1 MKQDF
6 MLMMEAMTAP
16 TANKPI
22 DYERL
27 EFYGDS
33 VISFLVILELFL
45 TTATLD
51 RNYKEGE
58 LDFERIKKVSNMNL
72 ALTNESHRIYQYIIT
87 DSTKVIAEELCPPG
101 FKQHHYQLKV
111 KSKSVN
117 EIRSKLVY
125 LKKCEVILNER
136 ISRKLYREQYVTQD
150 YIELVRMFLLQN
162 DLGQILQ
169 NFCPKAWAA
178 YE

>member
-6 MLMMEAMTAP
+6 MLLLEALTAP

-33 VISFLVILELFL
+33 VISFLVIMELFL
-45 TTATLD
+45 STSTCE
-51 RNYKEGE
+51 RNFKEGE

-72 ALTNESHRIYQYIIT
+72 ALINESHQLYKYIIT
-87 DSTKVIAEELCPPG
+87 DSTKVIAEELEPPG
-101 FKQHHYQLKV
+101 FKGIEYHKKV

-117 EIRSKLVY
+117 EIKSKIAY
-125 LKKCEVILNER
+125 LKKCEQILNQR
-136 ISRKLYREQYVTQD
+136 IAIGAAKGEEPVVDQD
-150 YIELVRMFLLQN
+150 YIEIV
-162 DLGQILQ
+162 
-169 NFCPKAWAA
+169 
-178 YE
+178 

>member
-1 MKQDF
+1 VESFIDNFLSDLKVHFEDPKDIINIQQWHLTERLRIQSQNSLNQPLLSTFMKSDF

-45 TTATLD
+45 TTSSCERD
-51 RNYKEGE
+51 YKEGE

-72 ALTNESHRIYQYIIT
+72 AQINENHRI
-87 DSTKVIAEELCPPG
+87 
-101 FKQHHYQLKV
+101 F
-111 KSKSVN
+111 
-117 EIRSKLVY
+117 
-125 LKKCEVILNER
+125 
-136 ISRKLYREQYVTQD
+136 
-150 YIELVRMFLLQN
+150 
-162 DLGQILQ
+162 
-169 NFCPKAWAA
+169 
-178 YE
+178 

>member
-1 MKQDF
+1 VKVESFIDNFLSDLKVHFEDPKDIINIQQWHLTERLRFQSQNSLNQPLLSTFMKSDF

-45 TTATLD
+45 TTSSCERD
-51 RNYKEGE
+51 YKEGE

-72 ALTNESHRIYQYIIT
+72 ALINENHRI
-87 DSTKVIAEELCPPG
+87 
-101 FKQHHYQLKV
+101 F
-111 KSKSVN
+111 
-117 EIRSKLVY
+117 
-125 LKKCEVILNER
+125 
-136 ISRKLYREQYVTQD
+136 
-150 YIELVRMFLLQN
+150 
-162 DLGQILQ
+162 
-169 NFCPKAWAA
+169 
-178 YE
+178 

>member
-1 MKQDF
+1 

-87 DSTKVIAEELCPPG
+87 DSTKVIAEELSPPG
-101 FKQHHYQLKV
+101 FKSLDYQLKV

-117 EIRSKLVY
+117 EIKSKLLY
-125 LKKCEVILNER
+125 LKKCEVLISER
-136 ISRKLYREQYVTQD
+136 IAKKVYRK
-150 YIELVRMFLLQN
+150 
-162 DLGQILQ
+162 
-169 NFCPKAWAA
+169 
-178 YE
+178 

>member
-72 ALTNESHRIYQYIIT
+72 AQTNEIHKIYQYIIT
-87 DSTKVIAEELCPPG
+87 DSTKVIADELSPPG
-101 FKQHHYQLKV
+101 FKQLDYQLKV

-117 EIRSKLVY
+117 EIKSKLMY
-125 LKKCEVILNER
+125 LKKCEVLLNER
-136 ISRKLYREQYVTQD
+136 ISKKLHKNSFVDHNYV
-150 YIELVRMFLLQN
+150 ELVRMFLL
-162 DLGQILQ
+162 
-169 NFCPKAWAA
+169 
-178 YE
+178 

>member
-1 MKQDF
+1 MNQDF

-45 TTATLD
+45 TTATCE

-72 ALTNESHRIYQYIIT
+72 AQTNVSEKIYQYIII

-101 FKQHHYQLKV
+101 FKELDYNFKV
-111 KSKSVN
+111 KSKAVN
-117 EIRSKLVY
+117 EIKSKL
-125 LKKCEVILNER
+125 
-136 ISRKLYREQYVTQD
+136 
-150 YIELVRMFLLQN
+150 
-162 DLGQILQ
+162 
-169 NFCPKAWAA
+169 
-178 YE
+178 

>member
-1 MKQDF
+1 MKSDF

-45 TTATLD
+45 TTSSCERD
-51 RNYKEGE
+51 YKEGE

-72 ALTNESHRIYQYIIT
+72 ALINENHRI
-87 DSTKVIAEELCPPG
+87 
-101 FKQHHYQLKV
+101 F
-111 KSKSVN
+111 
-117 EIRSKLVY
+117 
-125 LKKCEVILNER
+125 
-136 ISRKLYREQYVTQD
+136 
-150 YIELVRMFLLQN
+150 
-162 DLGQILQ
+162 
-169 NFCPKAWAA
+169 
-178 YE
+178 